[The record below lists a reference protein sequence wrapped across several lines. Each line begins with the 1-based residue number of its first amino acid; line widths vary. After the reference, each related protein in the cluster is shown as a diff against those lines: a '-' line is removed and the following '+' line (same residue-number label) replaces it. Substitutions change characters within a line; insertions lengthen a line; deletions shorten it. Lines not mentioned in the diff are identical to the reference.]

1 MASSRFGWG
10 GFLVRW
16 LVALVLVLG
25 TFNPSKYSYYDW
37 ITRSGSEDLPLKV
50 LAGLAILIVLII
62 FARAT
67 LRSIGVVGLVLG
79 AAFFAAV
86 VWVLIDYGFL
96 EAGTST
102 VMTYILLVIVATL
115 LAIGLSWSHVRRR
128 LSGQSDV
135 DDLDE

>member
-10 GFLVRW
+10 GFIVRW

-50 LAGLAILIVLII
+50 LVGLAILIVLIV

-86 VWVLIDYGFL
+86 IWVLIDYELL

>member
-10 GFLVRW
+10 GFIVRW
-16 LVALVLVLG
+16 FVALVLVLG
-25 TFNPSKYSYYDW
+25 AFNPSKYSYYDW

-50 LAGLAILIVLII
+50 LVGLAILIVLII

-79 AAFFAAV
+79 AAFFAAI

-96 EAGTST
+96 DAGTST

>member
-10 GFLVRW
+10 GFIVRW

-50 LAGLAILIVLII
+50 LVGLAILIVLII

-79 AAFFAAV
+79 AAFFAAI

-96 EAGTST
+96 DAGTST